1 MSNDSEKIT
10 LNIPVYEI
18 LLVLGVISIIVGI
31 LAPFQLIE
39 IFGIE
44 IFFDSD
50 LTYIGIPLGVGLICG
65 YITRKILP
73 NDKKAYFLGLF
84 LGIIGIIVAVCIR
97 PKNNTSN
104 NSNKYEELQKLAELK
119 QNGILTEEEFK
130 QQKEKILK

>member
-1 MSNDSEKIT
+1 MSNDSEKVT
-10 LNIPVYEI
+10 LNIPIYEI
-18 LLVLGVISIIVGI
+18 LLGLGVISIILGI
-31 LAPFQLIE
+31 LAQFQLIE

-44 IFFDSD
+44 IWFDSN

-65 YITRKILP
+65 YITRKIL
-73 NDKKAYFLGLF
+73 NNNKNSYLWGLF
-84 LGIIGIIVAVCIR
+84 LGVIGIIVALCIK